1 MVSVPSGPTAS
12 TNAICEAM
20 RDALLNYEN
29 VDGDA
34 LRDILGENLYRNRA
48 PDNLAFPYGT
58 LRLNTRRT
66 HGYSGRR
73 LDGQLEV
80 LLHGRPSSELEAI
93 SDAADRCEQAMLD
106 FVNASPQGLI
116 FTANVQRDE
125 LPQGSGAVDSETCT
139 IRLLFT
145 LAIWPAY
152 LTSLT
157 T

>member
-1 MVSVPSGPTAS
+1 
-12 TNAICEAM
+12 
-20 RDALLNYEN
+20 
-29 VDGDA
+29 
-34 LRDILGENLYRNRA
+34 
-48 PDNLAFPYGT
+48 
-58 LRLNTRRT
+58 
-66 HGYSGRR
+66 
-73 LDGQLEV
+73 
-80 LLHGRPSSELEAI
+80 
-93 SDAADRCEQAMLD
+93 MLD